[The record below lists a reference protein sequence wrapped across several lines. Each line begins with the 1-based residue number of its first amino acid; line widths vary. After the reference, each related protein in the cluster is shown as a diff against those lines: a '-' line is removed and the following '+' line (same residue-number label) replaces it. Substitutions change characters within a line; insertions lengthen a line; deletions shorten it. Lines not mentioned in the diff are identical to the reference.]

1 MNWQAPDVIL
11 RAFLCMCIIIIS
23 ISKIIVIQ
31 LEYWESDIHH
41 ENLLMLWL
49 NHLFLIYMLYFMWP
63 PFHQLPLS
71 YFLFLLFPMRRHWLN
86 IWFIIIDTP
95 LHAFIID
102 SSACSYRRVAL
113 DRNTQC
119 NKYLDCRILNK
130 TMSIQCNTFCH
141 KYIWKFSLAKI

>member
-11 RAFLCMCIIIIS
+11 RAFLCMCIIVIS

-41 ENLLMLWL
+41 GNLLMLWL
-49 NHLFLIYMLYFMWP
+49 NHLFLIYICSILCDLRFISYLYHIFY
-63 PFHQLPLS
+63 S
-71 YFLFLLFPMRRHWLN
+71 NYFQWGDIDWTSDLLLLIRHCMHLLL
-86 IWFIIIDTP
+86 T
-95 LHAFIID
+95 
-102 SSACSYRRVAL
+102 RVPV